1 VDAFA
6 QFVGDDAVDKALP
19 GDAVFAKESRR
30 LNRHIEVRFAAAVG
44 MGAGVAAVAGAVVVD
59 LEARGR
65 QSVGEF
71 SPHTICISAHGYKD
85 KHTPNEETRLC
96 VLGVLTIFRAMSE
109 TRDRFTCS
117 AGTNTAGTPCAWEG
131 CAASGE
137 FRAPKDRR
145 LADYLMFCLDH
156 VRAYNARWD
165 FHAGA
170 TVADLEAEIR
180 SAATWERP
188 TWKLGTLGAGY
199 RPGRRTGARPH
210 VSDPF
215 GFSAGTDF
223 EDRKNARADDA
234 QARATP
240 GGATAR
246 NRALKVLDLSAPL
259 TLESLKERYK
269 ALVKKYHPD
278 ANGGSAEAEDRMKTI
293 NEAYQT
299 LKAGLA
305 GA

>member
-1 VDAFA
+1 
-6 QFVGDDAVDKALP
+6 
-19 GDAVFAKESRR
+19 
-30 LNRHIEVRFAAAVG
+30 
-44 MGAGVAAVAGAVVVD
+44 
-59 LEARGR
+59 
-65 QSVGEF
+65 
-71 SPHTICISAHGYKD
+71 
-85 KHTPNEETRLC
+85 
-96 VLGVLTIFRAMSE
+96 MSE

-117 AGTNTAGTPCAWEG
+117 AGSHTAGTPCAWEG
-131 CAASGE
+131 CASAGE

-145 LADYLMFCLDH
+145 LADYLMFCLEH
-156 VRAYNARWD
+156 VRAYNAQWD

-170 TVADLEAEIR
+170 SVADLEAEIR

-199 RPGRRTGARPH
+199 RPGRPGARPH

-215 GFSAGTDF
+215 GFTEGTKF
-223 EDRKNARADDA
+223 EDRKSSREDDA

-240 GGATAR
+240 GGAPAR

-259 TLESLKERYK
+259 TREALKERYK

-278 ANGGSAEAEDRMKTI
+278 ANGGSAEAENRMKAI

-299 LKAGLA
+299 LKASFA
-305 GA
+305 SA